1 MTMLLSTFHQ
11 SGKARQEKFWLCYP
25 TQPFSV
31 KQYTLWLLLY
41 LFLHFY
47 FSLSS
52 HLSINWAMT
61 LLAALLVS
69 SCTALKLW
77 FLLFFNKASPRP
89 YAHVFITIIAIF
101 FFADGIY
108 SSIYRTGWSD
118 SAHKLSGHSWRLP
131 CTFPSFETTCKV
143 TSLLLYVSPFTLRF
157 NQEVHFHVD
166 RWWD

>member
-118 SAHKLSGHSWRLP
+118 SAHKLSGHSWCLP

-157 NQEVHFHVD
+157 NQEVHFYVD

>member
-101 FFADGIY
+101 FLQMA
-108 SSIYRTGWSD
+108 ST
-118 SAHKLSGHSWRLP
+118 A
-131 CTFPSFETTCKV
+131 
-143 TSLLLYVSPFTLRF
+143 PFTEQVEVTLRTNF
-157 NQEVHFHVD
+157 QGTLDVCRALFPLLRPHA
-166 RWWD
+166 R